1 MNRLSLLA
9 TATAIGLA
17 SLTTWAAAA
26 APDGNIGPTQLGA
39 QVSST
44 ATINFG
50 AGATGAL
57 KISTGTYEVQFE
69 RNVVQCI
76 YSASAFNA
84 NVVTTVEP
92 RSGNPNGVFLVV
104 RNSAFAVTDDTFYL
118 SVFCPK

>member
-26 APDGNIGPTQLGA
+26 APDGNIGPTLLGA

-57 KISTGTYEVQFE
+57 KIGTGTYEVQFE
-69 RNVVQCI
+69 RDVTQCI
-76 YSASAFNA
+76 YTASAFA
-84 NVVTTVEP
+84 GNVATTVEP
-92 RSGNPNGVFLVV
+92 RSGNPNGVFLVIK
-104 RNSAFAVTDDTFYL
+104 NLTGTNTDDTFYL